1 MISLAAKAM
10 VERMNATVNPLQ
22 RLLDKDAIS
31 DVLLRY
37 ARGIDRLD
45 VELFRT
51 VFWEDGGFEDGI
63 VEGPAKEFIPSLLGE
78 AIRNMFAVTQH
89 FISNVRIEFDG
100 PDVAFAESYFLAF
113 HLLNPDVATLNAIL
127 GPRRMQEMGGDCT
140 RSYELYVAGRY
151 FDRFEK
157 REDQWRILKR
167 RFVSDWTSS
176 APDSGLGRD
185 GFAQLWKLWGSRDRA
200 DPSYLRR

>member
-1 MISLAAKAM
+1 MDDLRDA
-10 VERMNATVNPLQ
+10 VQ
-22 RLLDKDAIS
+22 RLIDKDAIQ

-63 VEGPAKEFIPSLLGE
+63 VEGTAKDFVPTLIGD
-78 AIRNMFAVTQH
+78 AVRNMFALTQH

-100 PDVAFAESYFLAF
+100 PTLAFSECSFLAF
-113 HLLNPDVATLNAIL
+113 HLLNAHEATLNAML
-127 GPRRMQEMGGDCT
+127 GPRRMQEMGGDYS
-140 RSYELYVAGRY
+140 RRYELYVAGRY

-157 REDQWRILKR
+157 RGAQWRILKR

-176 APDSGLGRD
+176 GPDSGLGRE
-185 GFAQLWKLWGSRDRA
+185 GFAQAWKLWGSRDHT
-200 DPSYLRR
+200 DPSYVRR

>member
-1 MISLAAKAM
+1 MSDLPAA
-10 VERMNATVNPLQ
+10 VQ
-22 RLLDKDAIS
+22 RLIDKDEIQ

-45 VELFRT
+45 VDLFRT

-63 VEGPAKEFIPSLLGE
+63 VEGAAKDFIPSLIGD
-78 AIRNMFAVTQH
+78 AIRSMFAATQH

-100 PDVAFAESYFLAF
+100 PTRAFSESYFLAF
-113 HLLNPDVATLNAIL
+113 HLLNPNEASLNATL
-127 GPRRMQEMGGDCT
+127 GPRRMKEMGGDYS
-140 RSYELYVAGRY
+140 RFYELYVAGRY

-157 REDQWRILKR
+157 RVDTWRILKR

-176 APDSGLGRD
+176 GPDSGLGRE
-185 GFAQLWKLWGSRDRA
+185 GFAQLWKLWGSRDLA
-200 DPSYLRR
+200 DPSYVHS

>member
-1 MISLAAKAM
+1 MSDLPAA
-10 VERMNATVNPLQ
+10 VQ
-22 RLLDKDAIS
+22 RLIDKDEIR

-45 VELFRT
+45 VDLFRT

-63 VEGPAKEFIPSLLGE
+63 VEGPAKDFIPSLIGD
-78 AIRNMFAVTQH
+78 AIRNMFAATQH

-100 PDVAFAESYFLAF
+100 PTCAFSESYFLAF
-113 HLLNPDVATLNAIL
+113 HLLNPNEASLNATL
-127 GPRRMQEMGGDCT
+127 GPRRMREMGGDYS

-157 REDQWRILKR
+157 RADTWRILKR

-176 APDSGLGRD
+176 GPDSGLGRE
-185 GFAQLWKLWGSRDRA
+185 GFAQLWKLWGSRDLA
-200 DPSYLRR
+200 DPSYVHR

>member
-1 MISLAAKAM
+1 MQPIDPAL
-10 VERMNATVNPLQ
+10 RQ
-22 RLLDKDAIS
+22 LLDKDAIS

-63 VEGPAKEFIPSLLGE
+63 VEGPAKDFIPSLLGD
-78 AIRNMFAVTQH
+78 AVRSMFAVTQH
-89 FISNVRIEFDG
+89 LISNIRVEFEGADL
-100 PDVAFAESYFLAF
+100 AFVESYFLAF
-113 HLLNPDVATLNAIL
+113 HLLNPDETTLNAIL
-127 GPRRMQEMGGDCT
+127 GPRRMQEMGGDYS

-151 FDRFEK
+151 FDRFE
-157 REDQWRILKR
+157 RRGNQWRIQKR

-185 GFAQLWKLWGSRDRA
+185 GFASLWKLWGSRDRA
-200 DPSYLRR
+200 DPSYVRR